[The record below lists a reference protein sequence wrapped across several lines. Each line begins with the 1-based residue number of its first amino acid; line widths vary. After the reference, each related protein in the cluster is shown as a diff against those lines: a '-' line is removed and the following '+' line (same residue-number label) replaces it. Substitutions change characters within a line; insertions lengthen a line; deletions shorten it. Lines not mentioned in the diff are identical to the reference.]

1 MEFYTAKELSVIL
14 KISIRTVI
22 RLIETEQVKAS
33 KVGREWRVERKDLE
47 NYLNKKS
54 NLKVITW
61 LGMSELH

>member
-54 NLKVITW
+54 NLKVIT
-61 LGMSELH
+61 